1 MSAGRGLD
9 FTLNDI
15 THNVLSGHNHSTQ
28 VDKTPKLQVNKEN
41 DGEKRSTGE
50 DKRSMGGAS
59 SAELGR
65 WLEEKERVVVRQK
78 EEIAVLRKFIEDI
91 SHNREYRDQE
101 EELKRQQE
109 MLRLRQQES
118 SYLHNLRELDGLKA
132 SLGRIKK
139 KYEAL
144 LNEKNAMSLRN
155 SALLSENEELT
166 IRIADLKQSQGM

>member
-1 MSAGRGLD
+1 M
-9 FTLNDI
+9 
-15 THNVLSGHNHSTQ
+15 
-28 VDKTPKLQVNKEN
+28 
-41 DGEKRSTGE
+41 
-50 DKRSMGGAS
+50 
-59 SAELGR
+59 
-65 WLEEKERVVVRQK
+65 
-78 EEIAVLRKFIEDI
+78 LRKFIEDI

-144 LNEKNAMSLRN
+144 LNEKNAMSLKN